1 MDYLQYDQRQFEQ
14 VGQSESKKIKFDF
27 IGAAFVQ
34 CCSVSA
40 LRQTPNNPAWIM
52 ILAILW
58 IGLMVELLHS
68 ETQAS
73 TFDALGGTHKVIAN
87 AILRYEDE
95 TDHINI
101 ADRERMRLIAHGG
114 IQSKWHQQ
122 WRTQIR
128 FRTGLKNKQNVPAIT
143 VYKFN
148 DQPQPD
154 NDVFIDRFFVQGKFD
169 DVTVKAGKI
178 PLQPHQVTD
187 IFWDHHL
194 NPIGLSVNYRVS
206 QSHTFYM
213 ARVKPLDGASS
224 TVGDMT
230 VLQWQ
235 VNWQVNDW
243 QFGLSP
249 WWVDYRGEEGARY
262 AKNDTALDNQFVRIS
277 SYVKTG
283 KWQLGFDWGRSLNR
297 AADFSVRD
305 FQDQTSSYA
314 VELKYGGLK
323 HPGDYL
329 THFRVFKVERFG
341 VITEFAQNA
350 TARFA
355 TSNMEGWDIRVRR
368 KMAENWW
375 LGTRLS
381 DLQRLK
387 GNLEQG
393 KRFRIEAMYRF

>member
-1 MDYLQYDQRQFEQ
+1 MVFLQAYKRQFEQ
-14 VGQSESKKIKFDF
+14 ADQYEGEKINFDL
-27 IGAAFVQ
+27 INGAVEQGA
-34 CCSVSA
+34 SVLA
-40 LRQTPNNPAWIM
+40 LRSIPTAIPTPSHPIWILLLS
-52 ILAILW
+52 IVWL
-58 IGLMVELLHS
+58 GLMSDLLRRES
-68 ETQAS
+68 QAS
-73 TFDALGGTHKVIAN
+73 TFDALGGTHKVMAN

-114 IQSKWHQQ
+114 IQSKWHPQ

-154 NDVFIDRFFVQGKFD
+154 NDVFIDRLVIEGKFD
-169 DVTVKAGKI
+169 DVSVNAGKI
-178 PLQPHQVTD
+178 PLQPQQVTD

-194 NPIGLSVNYRVS
+194 NPLGLSVNYRVS
-206 QSHTFYM
+206 QSHAFYA
-213 ARVKPLDGASS
+213 ARVKPLDGDSS

-249 WWVDYRGEEGARY
+249 WWVDYRGEAGARY
-262 AKNDTALDNQFVRIS
+262 AKQDTALDNQFVRVS

-297 AADFSVRD
+297 ATDFSDRD
-305 FQDQTSSYA
+305 FQDQTSSDA

-323 HPGDYL
+323 HSGDYL
-329 THFRVFKVERFG
+329 THFRVFNVERFG
-341 VITEFAQNA
+341 VITEFA
-350 TARFA
+350 
-355 TSNMEGWDIRVRR
+355 
-368 KMAENWW
+368 
-375 LGTRLS
+375 
-381 DLQRLK
+381 
-387 GNLEQG
+387 
-393 KRFRIEAMYRF
+393 